1 MQTIDLHDTICLS
14 LSEDDEIRFESTSP
28 DIDESDNLAV
38 RAATLL
44 RQRFAI
50 ETGVR
55 IELCKGI
62 PIAAGLGGGSSDAAA
77 VLLAL
82 SRLWRLS
89 IARSDIVDLAATLG
103 SDVPFFLSGGL
114 AVCEGRGERVTTLP
128 EFWPSSMR

>member
-82 SRLWRLS
+82 SRLWRVCVAPAEIFDLGRPP
-89 IARSDIVDLAATLG
+89 RSQ
-103 SDVPFFLSGGL
+103 F
-114 AVCEGRGERVTTLP
+114 
-128 EFWPSSMR
+128 